1 MFSESFDKQD
11 EDDQVL
17 DEIDFYD
24 NLNIF
29 RHLISDII
37 SGIWYW

>member
-24 NLNIF
+24 NLIFF

-37 SGIWYW
+37 SGIWY